1 MTVSKSKWI
10 LAVIWLAGAGLI
22 LTLMVGQS
30 LFDVYGARTEDAWSW
45 YLPTVM
51 PSLSLL
57 LGVLVADFRAG
68 KATPE
73 SRRKPGPLLGLAIG
87 VSVFYLLMVS
97 LTLLVQ
103 PFLATPPLELMQR
116 SNLWLGPLQG
126 LAAATLGAFFRGS

>member
-1 MTVSKSKWI
+1 MTLSRSKWT
-10 LAVIWLAGAGLI
+10 LAIIWLVGAGLI

-30 LFDVYGARTEDAWSW
+30 LFDVYGARTEEAWSW

-51 PSLSLL
+51 PSLSLI
-57 LGVLVADFRAG
+57 LGVLVADFRAA
-68 KATPE
+68 KAAPE
-73 SRRKPGPLLGLAIG
+73 SRRKSGPLLGLAIG
-87 VSVFYLLMVS
+87 VSVFYLAMVS

-126 LAAATLGAFFRGS
+126 LAAATLGAFFRDR

>member
-1 MTVSKSKWI
+1 MTLAKSKWT
-10 LAVIWLAGAGLI
+10 LAWIWLGGAGLI

-30 LFDVYGARTEDAWSW
+30 LFDVYGARTEEAWSW

-51 PSLSLL
+51 PSLSLI
-57 LGVLVADFRAG
+57 LGVLVADFRAD
-68 KATPE
+68 KAAPE
-73 SRRKPGPLLGLAIG
+73 NRRKPGPLLGLAIG

-103 PFLATPPLELMQR
+103 PFLATPPLELMRR

-126 LAAATLGAFFRGS
+126 LAAATLGAFFRDR

>member
-1 MTVSKSKWI
+1 MTLGKSKWT
-10 LAVIWLAGAGLI
+10 LAVIWLVGAGLI

-30 LFDVYGARTEDAWSW
+30 LFDVYGARTEEAWSW

-51 PSLSLL
+51 PSLSLI
-57 LGVLVADFRAG
+57 LGVLVADFRAA
-68 KATPE
+68 KAAPE
-73 SRRKPGPLLGLAIG
+73 SRRKAGPLLGLAIG
-87 VSVFYLLMVS
+87 VSVFYLMMVS

-126 LAAATLGAFFRGS
+126 LAAATLGAFFRDG

>member
-1 MTVSKSKWI
+1 MTLSKSKWT
-10 LAVIWLAGAGLI
+10 LAWIWLVGAGLI

-51 PSLSLL
+51 PSLSLI

-68 KATPE
+68 KANPDD
-73 SRRKPGPLLGLAIG
+73 RRKPGPLLGLAIG
-87 VSVFYLLMVS
+87 MSVFYLAMVA